1 MNLLDTTDS
10 IAEMQRPV
18 ISTNQEMQEKKISL
32 ETYKTSSKYT
42 EKLLEKIRLERE
54 VEEKNRKNKLFIF
67 QLSLFVLIGLAI
79 IYFFVEATV
88 A

>member
-1 MNLLDTTDS
+1 MSLLDTTDS

-54 VEEKNRKNKLFIF
+54 IEEENRCTRIF
-67 QLSLFVLIGLAI
+67 CIRISLFVLVGIVI
-79 IYFFVEATV
+79 IYFLVEAIY

>member
-1 MNLLDTTDS
+1 MSLLDTTDS

-18 ISTNQEMQEKKISL
+18 ISTNQEIQEKKISL
-32 ETYKTSSKYT
+32 ETCKTSSKYT

-54 VEEKNRKNKLFIF
+54 LEEKNRKNKLFIF

-79 IYFFVEATV
+79 IYFFVEATF

>member
-18 ISTNQEMQEKKISL
+18 ISANQEMQEKNINLKVYNTSCEYTETLLNRISL
-32 ETYKTSSKYT
+32 E
-42 EKLLEKIRLERE
+42 RE
-54 VEEKNRKNKLFIF
+54 LEEKNRKNKLFCIE
-67 QLSLFVLIGLAI
+67 LSLFVLVGLAI
-79 IYFFVEATV
+79 IYFVVEATF